1 MNRLILSA
9 PNYVKSLLLFTLH
22 CSYNFKFLSLYDIF
36 DKCSKATSSLHTAHA
51 LHNLNTCYRNQL
63 DINIDNKI
71 KMYI

>member
-36 DKCSKATSSLHTAHA
+36 DKWSMATSSLHTA
-51 LHNLNTCYRNQL
+51 LQKYLKFNLSGAGMPL
-63 DINIDNKI
+63 D
-71 KMYI
+71 